1 MSQAEELLKSLSE
14 HDHPVVDSDARYVV
28 NPITRMVENDG
39 EKVKIMQYDHN
50 SEILTFEITRY
61 IEGHDMALCNAT
73 KVHYLNIEDDTEI
86 EYCDSYEVE
95 DLGVDLEDDS
105 KIVFSWPISRYAT
118 QFAGPLWFAIQFA
131 CKDDNGDLIYEWHT
145 DINQDNEVEKSI
157 NHGEAPIREYTDILE
172 QWRQRLFGAG
182 DSVLARIDDAERTSI
197 EAVQEASVTE
207 QNAIATKGKETLKS
221 IPDDYTATHELA
233 KEGARTKANA
243 ILLETEGE
251 TIAVD
256 DSEDAY
262 VRNLRVFGKTVQ
274 DDCEY
279 SGRNM
284 FNYTNIPTNTRLGTN
299 IAVEYVK
306 GDSISDDYVSIRNV
320 QPAAATATEDI
331 VLGTFKLSEDT
342 AITMSANNTEAYDS
356 NDLAYL
362 FVRREGYTLENI
374 NYMIVRF
381 HSVGAT
387 QTVTLHAG
395 SYEYGIIV
403 CEGDIFAPS
412 PVIIRPQLEIGS
424 TATDFEPY
432 IGGPAP
438 NPFYPVPFSHLENPT
453 VSIYGKNR
461 IANDREA
468 GTSEIYRGV
477 AFTTNADKSITVSG
491 APTAAVAWN
500 IVDNMRLP
508 AGTYYLSGA
517 PANTSTKFRLQV
529 NYKPTV
535 DGTEQ
540 TGAVDY
546 AGTGAKFVLP
556 TDAYIR
562 AYIYAAS
569 DAGAVSGTF
578 YPQLELGPAATEYEP
593 YKPVQ
598 TLAVG
603 RDIPG
608 LPVTT
613 GGNYTDSNGQR
624 WICDEVDFKRGV
636 YIQRVAQRVLDG
648 ATDYTQAG
656 TQFEG
661 TYTAFASYNDVWIDY
676 RNSFMSEQFACYPGA
691 NYSDSSFNEEGVYSN
706 NSTNNCNLV
715 IFRISNDR
723 GVTDLNS
730 FKAWIAENP
739 VTVLCPLK
747 TPIETPLTVAELTA
761 FEALRT
767 HRTYTKVTNDKGAYM
782 IVEYNGDVKCYLD
795 KRPIEVGS
803 LTNGVTMA
811 DRTTGKK
818 YVVYI
823 DNGKLTM
830 AESEG

>member
-1 MSQAEELLKSLSE
+1 MSQAEELLQSLSE
-14 HDHPVVDSDARYVV
+14 HDHLVVDSDARYVV
-28 NPITRMVENDG
+28 NPITRMIENDG

-73 KVHYLNIEDDTEI
+73 KVHYLNIEANTEI

-95 DLGVDLEDDS
+95 DLRVDPEDDS
-105 KIVFSWPISRYAT
+105 KVVFSWPISRYAT
-118 QFAGPLWFAIQFA
+118 QFVGPLWFAIQFA
-131 CKDDNGDLIYEWHT
+131 CKDNNGDFIYEWHT

-157 NHGEAPIREYTDILE
+157 NHGDVPIREYTDILE
-172 QWRQRLFGAG
+172 QWRQRLFGTG
-182 DSVLARIDDAERTSI
+182 DSVLAKIDDAERTSI
-197 EAVQEASVTE
+197 EAVMEASVTE
-207 QNAIATKGKETLKS
+207 QNAIATKGKETIKS
-221 IPDDYTATHELA
+221 IPEDYASTYNLA
-233 KEGARTKANA
+233 REGARTKANA
-243 ILLETEGE
+243 ISMETEGE
-251 TIAVD
+251 AISVD

-262 VRNLRVFGKTVQ
+262 VRNLRIFGKTTPKLYTGKNLF
-274 DDCEY
+274 DY
-279 SGRNM
+279 TALSG
-284 FNYTNIPTNTRLGTN
+284 FNIGTGVIIELMRYQSTNNNGGYYLRLNGT
-299 IAVEYVK
+299 
-306 GDSISDDYVSIRNV
+306 SQTPQSR
-320 QPAAATATEDI
+320 
-331 VLGTFKLSEDT
+331 VLGTIEVLAGT
-342 AITMSANNTEAYDS
+342 TVTLSANNTVRAGNSPNNCIFLETTDS
-356 NDLAYL
+356 NPTRKATAPFGAADNASAS
-362 FVRREGYTLENI
+362 VTLE
-374 NYMIVRF
+374 
-381 HSVGAT
+381 
-387 QTVTLHAG
+387 AG
-395 SYEYGIIV
+395 IYAYGIAIAV
-403 CEGDIFAPS
+403 GSTFSNFE
-412 PVIIRPQLEIGS
+412 IRPQLEIGS
-424 TATDFEPY
+424 TATEFEQY
-432 IGGPAP
+432 TGGVTGPSP
-438 NPFYPVPFSHLENPT
+438 EVPVPLDHLSNPT

-468 GTSEIYRGV
+468 GTTEIYRGV

-546 AGTGAKFVLP
+546 AGTGAKMTLP
-556 TDAYIR
+556 YDAYVR
-562 AYIYAAS
+562 AYIYVAS

-578 YPQLELGPAATEYEP
+578 YPQLEFGSAATEYEP

-598 TLAVG
+598 TLIID

-608 LPVTT
+608 IPVII
-613 GGNYTDSNGQR
+613 GGNYTDANGQR

-676 RNSFMSEQFACYPGA
+676 RNCFMSKQFVCYPGA

-730 FKAWIAENP
+730 FKAWIAKNP

-747 TPIETPLTVAELTA
+747 TPIETPLTAAELTA

-782 IVEYNGDVKCYLD
+782 IVEYNGDIKCYID
-795 KRPIEVGS
+795 KLPIEVGS